1 MELFV
6 NKNYPLVDTRRNAYI
21 FSGLLILISLLLFFF
36 RGLNYGVDFV
46 GGTSIEVKFSSKVE
60 LEKVRSIVSSKYSSD
75 RIQDFGNG
83 NEVLIHVLEQNNDVA
98 PTVLKLMNDNF

>member
-21 FSGLLILISLLLFFF
+21 FSGILILISLLLFFF

-46 GGTSIEVKFSSKVE
+46 GGTSIEVKFNSKVE
-60 LEKVRSIVSSKYSSD
+60 LEKFAALFLRSIA
-75 RIQDFGNG
+75 
-83 NEVLIHVLEQNNDVA
+83 L
-98 PTVLKLMNDNF
+98 TVFRTSEMEMKC